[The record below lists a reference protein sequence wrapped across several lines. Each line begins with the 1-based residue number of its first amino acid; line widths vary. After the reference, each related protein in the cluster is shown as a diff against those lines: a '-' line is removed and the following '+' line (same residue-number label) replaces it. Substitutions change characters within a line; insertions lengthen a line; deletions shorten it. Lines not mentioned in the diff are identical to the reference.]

1 LRGTKQP
8 LNYTYPLCISG
19 NASSPG
25 NDALLGIDNST
36 YCRMKAI
43 VLEAADKPLILKEIE
58 KPALQAG
65 EVLVQIKAAAL
76 NRRDYWITIGK
87 YAGIKYPSILGSD
100 GSGIVAEVGSETDKG
115 WLNKEVIINPCHNWG
130 DHSEYQNRDFTILG
144 LPEDGTF
151 AEYVKVKTEYLYA
164 KPAHLSWEQAAAL
177 PLAGMTTYRAL
188 FTKGKAK
195 KGDKVLITGVGGGT
209 GTFTLQWAL
218 AAGCQ
223 VFVTSGSGEKIERA
237 RQMGA
242 AAGVNYKAQDWAG
255 QLKLMAGGFDVIV
268 DSALG
273 NGFEKLLDMASP
285 GGRIVFF
292 GGTAGDLPP
301 LNGRKI
307 FWKQLQLLGTTMG
320 SPDDFKAMVDFVN
333 KHQIVPVIDEV
344 FPLADAQK
352 AVNKMDKSS
361 QFGKIILKT

>member
-1 LRGTKQP
+1 MD
-8 LNYTYPLCISG
+8 LNHS
-19 NASSPG
+19 AVF
-25 NDALLGIDNST
+25 LLVYHI
-36 YCRMKAI
+36 MKAI
-43 VLEAADKPLILKEIE
+43 VLEAADKPLVLKEVE
-58 KPALQAG
+58 TPPLQAG
-65 EVLVQIKAAAL
+65 EALVLIKAAAL

-100 GSGIVAEVGSETDKG
+100 GAGIVTGVGSDADKG

-130 DHSEYQNRDFTILG
+130 SHDEYQNRDFTILG
-144 LPEDGTF
+144 LPENGTF

-164 KPAHLSWEQAAAL
+164 RPSHLSWEQAAAL

-195 KGDKVLITGVGGGT
+195 KGDKVLITGIGGGT
-209 GTFTLQWAL
+209 GTFALQWAV

-223 VFVTSGSGEKIERA
+223 VFVTSGSGQKIERA

-242 AAGVNYKAQDWAG
+242 SAGVNYKAQDWAQELQ
-255 QLKLMAGGFDVIV
+255 QLSGGFDVII

-273 NGFEKLLDMASP
+273 DGFDKLLDISNP

-292 GGTAGDLPP
+292 GGTAGNIPP

-307 FWKQLQLLGTTMG
+307 FWKQLQILGTTMG
-320 SPDDFKAMVDFVN
+320 SPDDFKGMVDFVN
-333 KHQIVPVIDEV
+333 KHKIEPVIDEV
-344 FPLADAQK
+344 FSLAHAQK
-352 AVNKMDKSS
+352 AIDKMENSS
-361 QFGKIILKT
+361 QFGKLVLKT